1 MFDKLGAV
9 GIIGLILALGGLG
22 VIAYEAPLIAAG
34 VALVL
39 AGLGLAA
46 FAIVRNV
53 LSSLGMGAMV

>member
-1 MFDKLGAV
+1 MLDKLGAV
-9 GIIGLILALGGLG
+9 GIAGIVVSLAGLG

-46 FAIVRNV
+46 FAVVRNL